1 MDRVTIL
8 ETLAARVGNSFLKN
22 ENSFQQV
29 MKQRVLLERIFNQKS
44 YEQNRKSRN
53 LPQESEILFLKNED
67 SFWQAKQQK
76 VLLERIFNCRS
87 YDKNHNF
94 RIHQIRGRISYN
106 QDFIQLTSVA
116 SNFDSYRQIIIL
128 VVLLKKGYFFAH
140 RKL

>member
-1 MDRVTIL
+1 MDRVAIL
-8 ETLAARVGNSFLKN
+8 ETLTARMGNSFLKN

-44 YEQNRKSRN
+44 YEQNHNSRN
-53 LPQESEILFLKNED
+53 LPQESEILFLKNEA

>member
-1 MDRVTIL
+1 MDRVAIL

-44 YEQNRKSRN
+44 YEQNRKSRY